1 MKLNVKRIQN
11 YVIPLFSIFLIG
23 VIFYSGYKIWEILYV
38 SDDAE
43 TPTHYVNKI
52 EDDYVIPTVAESKTI
67 IKPYTSDEVTVSI
80 PYYKTDGSDEEQ
92 QSALIYYE
100 NIYMQNT
107 GIMYSSANAFDV
119 FAVLD
124 GTVKEVKEDAIMGK
138 IVEIE
143 HSKNLTTIYQSLTDI
158 KVNKGETIKQGELIG
173 TSAQNSIVKDNQYAL
188 HFEVYKNGELMNP
201 EEFYNLSLDT
211 LNE

>member
-1 MKLNVKRIQN
+1 MKLNVRKVKD
-11 YVIPLFSIFLIG
+11 YVVPLFSLFLIG

-38 SDDAE
+38 TEDAE
-43 TPTHYVNKI
+43 TPSHYVNKV
-52 EDDYVIPTVAESKTI
+52 EDEYILPTVAEQTGI
-67 IKPYTSDEVTVSI
+67 IKPFTSEEVKVSI
-80 PYYKTDGSDEEQ
+80 PYYKMGGTDEEQ

-107 GIMYSSANAFDV
+107 GIMYSSPNQFDV
-119 FAVLD
+119 FSVLD
-124 GTVKEVKEDAIMGK
+124 GTVKDIKEDAIMGK

-143 HSKNLTTIYQSLTDI
+143 HSKNLTTIYQSITDI
-158 KVNKGETIKQGELIG
+158 KINKGEPIKQGELIG
-173 TSAQNSIVKDNQYAL
+173 TSAQNPIVKDNQYAL

-201 EEFYNLSLDT
+201 EEFYQLSLDD